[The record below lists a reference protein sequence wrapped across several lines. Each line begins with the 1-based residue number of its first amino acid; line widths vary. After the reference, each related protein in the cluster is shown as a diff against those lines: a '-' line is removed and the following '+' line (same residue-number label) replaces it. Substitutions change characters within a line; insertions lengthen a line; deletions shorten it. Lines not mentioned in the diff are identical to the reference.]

1 MKLAVFDTHTYDRE
15 ALAAANDRYA
25 HELTYLEP
33 DATYCVPGLGVS
45 GRLFVCQRSG

>member
-15 ALAAANDRYA
+15 ALAAANNRYA

-33 DATYCVPGLGVS
+33 
-45 GRLFVCQRSG
+45 